1 MAIAAEHRTWELL
14 RGFSASVALRCG
26 TAPTPGAGQ
35 PKPVP
40 QGWAAW
46 QRQLPSGE
54 AQSLFLHLF
63 LRNHRL
69 HGNHEHHMVAL
80 APQHAIPPGA
90 SLRPR
95 AASPATPAMLEGLQ
109 SLGGPGQRLCACSTA
124 RNGQKC
130 SPEWWWRGS
139 EGKELRLCARLC
151 RSRVRPQG
159 GAWPG
164 LPRGESVSAERC
176 QVREVPGFL
185 HHGASPLPLPSG
197 CISPFSLRVQPLP
210 EPALAPSSENFS
222 GLPRAEL
229 CHRAA
234 LGQVPKPRP

>member
-14 RGFSASVALRCG
+14 RGFSASMALRCG
-26 TAPTPGAGQ
+26 TAPTPGAQQ

-40 QGWAAW
+40 RGWAAW

-95 AASPATPAMLEGLQ
+95 AASPATPAMPEGLR
-109 SLGGPGQRLCACSTA
+109 SLGGPGQRLCCCL
-124 RNGQKC
+124 QH
-130 SPEWWWRGS
+130 GS
-139 EGKELRLCARLC
+139 EQPEMQPRVVVEGVRRERAAPLCQAALEQGSSPRWGLARAPSRGICVCGK
-151 RSRVRPQG
+151 VPGPG
-159 GAWPG
+159 GAQFPASCCESSPPAIWLHQPL
-164 LPRGESVSAERC
+164 LPKRASSAKAC
-176 QVREVPGFL
+176 F
-185 HHGASPLPLPSG
+185 
-197 CISPFSLRVQPLP
+197 SPF
-210 EPALAPSSENFS
+210 F
-222 GLPRAEL
+222 
-229 CHRAA
+229 
-234 LGQVPKPRP
+234 